1 MSKEK
6 EQGERGSTRAL
17 RSLQTLPSGGMA
29 KNVKPVV
36 LCFSFLRNKPTNITN
51 MSLPKLISNVILICA
66 LVCVW
71 AGFRALHQFAVLL
84 LCSDSQLCHG
94 GLVREKGVEEKDLK

>member
-1 MSKEK
+1 MSKEL
-6 EQGERGSTRAL
+6 EQGRERQH
-17 RSLQTLPSGGMA
+17 RSLQALLSGVMT

-36 LCFSFLRNKPTNITN
+36 LFFSFLRNKPTNITN

-66 LVCVW
+66 LMCVW

-84 LCSDSQLCHG
+84 LCSDMQLCHG
-94 GLVREKGVEEKDLK
+94 GLVREKGVEGKDLK